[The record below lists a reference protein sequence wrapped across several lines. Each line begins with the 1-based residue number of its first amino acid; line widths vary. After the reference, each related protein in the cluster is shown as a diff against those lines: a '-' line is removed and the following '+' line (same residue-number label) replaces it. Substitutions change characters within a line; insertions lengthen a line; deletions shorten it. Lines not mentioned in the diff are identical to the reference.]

1 MTTERHIS
9 KGISDIVG
17 ALTDPIIVFPAG
29 GWENDIPDWLKT
41 RITLDRLVMNMKSL
55 KGEEI
60 TGTDSE
66 ALAYMMPASLA
77 FPLDHDWTEIY
88 LYLATKV
95 CSGEKKIIPDDIR
108 KDNLTDDQM
117 RDLNRLKEWIYR
129 RRVQERLNRDRAE
142 RRQRRQEELAR
153 KEELQTKMFDF

>member
-1 MTTERHIS
+1 VTTEKQVE

-29 GWENDIPDWLKT
+29 GWENDIPDWLKN
-41 RITLDRLVMNMKSL
+41 RITLDRLVMNMKAL
-55 KGEEI
+55 QGEEM

-108 KDNLTDDQM
+108 RDNLTDDQM

-129 RRVQERLNRDRAE
+129 RRVQARLNQDRAE
-142 RRQRRQEELAR
+142 RRQKREEEVARRNADQPALFE
-153 KEELQTKMFDF
+153 F